1 MTVYLPN
8 PNIRLLPYVDHRLR
22 IHSNVGASMTTKA
35 PKHQSKINKIFK
47 IKNKSIIF
55 YFFYFFIFNIEYI
68 R

>member
-55 YFFYFFIFNIEYI
+55 YF
-68 R
+68 